1 VRHLSLAAPV
11 SVIVLAALAWA
22 AAGWLCYANWRRAA
36 HRRTAGRLE
45 ALRFILVTLLAL
57 TLLRPEY
64 VETLERTAEPEIAIL
79 ADVSDSMKTRDIS
92 LTNGLV
98 SRQEWM
104 ARQLARPFWQPLRD
118 RAKVA
123 VEPFAAP
130 ATNQN
135 AINGTDLNLALENAL
150 HHYKNLKA
158 VVLLTDGDWNL
169 GQSPLGAATQ
179 YREQNIPIFTV
190 PVGRET
196 PVPDLILDAVSA
208 PAYGLLGEEIAV
220 AFKVV
225 SHLPREV
232 KTTVTISDNL
242 GESAKKDITIPAQG
256 EVEDSILWSP
266 REVGKVNATVTLPVE
281 PEEAIA
287 DNNRQSFQMSVRV
300 EKLKVLVVDSLPRWE
315 YRYLRNALA
324 RDPGVELHCL
334 LWHPGLGPGG
344 GLDYLAAFPDT
355 KEALAPYDVVFL
367 GDVGLGGG
375 ELTEK
380 DAELLKGLVEQ
391 QGSGLVFVPG
401 RRGREATLLN
411 SPLADLFPVELDP
424 SKPGGI
430 GLENEAQL
438 MLTSTGKRHWLTRFD
453 SDEDKNDELWKQ
465 LPGFFWSA
473 SVSKSR
479 PGSEVLAVHGAL
491 RNQWGRMPLLVTR
504 PAGNGKVLFLGT
516 DSAWRWRR
524 GVEDKFHYRF
534 WGQVVRWMAHQRHLA
549 EKDGMRLSYSPETPQ
564 AGDTVFLQSTVLDQS
579 GFPIDKGPVTGK
591 VTSPGGRTERLDFS
605 QVEGGWGVFKASFT
619 AQEAG
624 AYKLEADSEPFGRH
638 IATDLLV
645 SRPVIEKQGQPVNA
659 QILGEIAALTQ
670 GASFS
675 TGELDKM
682 VGQIALLP
690 EPKPV
695 ERRIRVW
702 SEPAW
707 GGTLLLLLTIYWI
720 GRKWSGLV

>member
-1 VRHLSLAAPV
+1 MKHLSLAAPV
-11 SVIVLAALAWA
+11 SVILLALLAWA
-22 AAGWLCYANWRRAA
+22 AAGWLCFANWQRAG
-36 HRRTAGRLE
+36 HRRTAFRLE
-45 ALRFILVTLLAL
+45 ILRFILMTLLAL

-64 VETLERTAEPEIAIL
+64 VETLEHTTAPEIAIL

-92 LTNGLV
+92 LTNGIA
-98 SRQEWM
+98 SRRDWM
-104 ARQLARPFWQPLRD
+104 NRQLARQFWGPLQSK
-118 RAKVA
+118 AKVA
-123 VEPFAAP
+123 VETFAEAG
-130 ATNQN
+130 TNQN
-135 AINGTDLNLALENAL
+135 ALTGTDLNQALEDAL
-150 HHYKNLKA
+150 HRYKNLEA
-158 VVLLTDGDWNL
+158 VVLLADGDWNM
-169 GQSPLGAATQ
+169 GSSPLGAATQ

-220 AFKVV
+220 SFKVV

-232 KTTVTISDNL
+232 KTTVTITDNL

-256 EVEDSILWSP
+256 DVEDSILWSP
-266 REVGKVNATVTLPVE
+266 REVGHVRAKVELPVE
-281 PEEAIA
+281 ADEAIA
-287 DNNRQSFQMSVRV
+287 ENNQRSFEMAVRV

-324 RDPGVELHCL
+324 RDPGVDLHCL
-334 LWHPGLGPGG
+334 LWHPDIGPGG
-344 GLDYLAAFPDT
+344 GLDYLSAFPDS
-355 KEALAPYDVVFL
+355 KETLAPYDVVFL
-367 GDVGLGGG
+367 GDVGIGQG
-375 ELTEK
+375 ELTEQ

-401 RRGREATLLN
+401 RRGREATFLN
-411 SPLADLFPVELDP
+411 SPLGDLFPVELDS
-424 SKPGGI
+424 SKPGGV

-453 SDEDKNDELWKQ
+453 SEEDKNDELWKQ

-473 SVSKSR
+473 SVEKSR

-534 WGQVVRWMAHQRHLA
+534 WGQVVRWMAHQRHLS

-579 GFPIDKGPVTGK
+579 GFPVDKGPVTGK
-591 VTSPGGRTERLDFS
+591 VTSPSGRTERLDFS
-605 QVEGGWGVFKASFT
+605 QIEGGWGVFKSSFT

-624 AYKLEADSEPFGRH
+624 TYKLEADSEPYSRH
-638 IATDLLV
+638 LTTDLLV
-645 SRPVIEKQGQPVNA
+645 SRPVIEKEGQPVNA
-659 QILGEIAALTQ
+659 QILREIASLTQ

-675 TGELDKM
+675 PGDLDKM
-682 VGQIALLP
+682 ISQIALLP
-690 EPKPV
+690 EPKPI

-707 GGTLLLLLTIYWI
+707 GGTILLLLTIYWV
-720 GRKWSGLV
+720 GRKWAGLV